1 VDFNLILTLSIL
13 ALFWALLFAARLRL
27 SFIHIMSLILS
38 QNLVGLYM
46 AGVSSHNFL
55 PMQIFAA
62 GLLAFAIGIVGGRLI
77 HPRRYWQTLANMD
90 VSLIQQSNAFL
101 VLFIVGIP
109 VLTLGIML
117 FVFSGVPL
125 LSANANELR
134 FTITDN
140 NGVFW
145 RMQEFGIPMLVL
157 LSGVYVLGAKKP
169 LTSLRILFFVYL
181 ATLLVT
187 SVMRGHK
194 GGILY
199 GLVWVVVLVL
209 VTNRKKTAPV
219 KWFVVAPILLAFS
232 GAIIFEATRHELH
245 LSTQQALAWL
255 VERVTTVEGK
265 GFYLIVQYYVPTYG
279 FQDGLAQWPGILQF
293 LATLRLIPRSPD
305 QMELGTQLSQYV
317 NHIPPTS
324 DTFAFPFTVTPFGDF
339 YIDFGV
345 PGVLIGGILL
355 GLFAA
360 WLYRH
365 AIVAKPSPWKAVLI
379 ALQVEMIF
387 YATRGSLL
395 GRVNSE
401 IISWSVV
408 VAAYLCVYW
417 LFRNFGA
424 RPGNPSHLPTA
435 TYVITKDSE
444 EQHSMPVSGSGKG

>member
-1 VDFNLILTLSIL
+1 MDFNLILTLSIL

-46 AGVSSHNFL
+46 LGVSSHNFH

-62 GLLAFAIGIVGGRLI
+62 GLLAFAIGIVGGRFI

-101 VLFIVGIP
+101 VLFIAGIP
-109 VLTLGIML
+109 VLMLGIML
-117 FVFSGVPL
+117 FVLNGVPL

-134 FTITDN
+134 FTITN
-140 NGVFW
+140 SSGVLW

-157 LSGVYVLGAKKP
+157 LAGVYVLGAKKP
-169 LTSLRILFFVYL
+169 LTSLRILFFAYL
-181 ATLLVT
+181 ATMLIT

-194 GGILY
+194 GGVLY

-209 VTNRKKTAPV
+209 VTNRKKTVPV

-232 GAIIFEATRHELH
+232 GGIIFEATRLELD
-245 LSTQQALAWL
+245 LSTQQALEFL
-255 VERVTTVEGK
+255 VERVTTLEAK

-279 FQDGLAQWPGILQF
+279 FQNGLAQWPGILQA
-293 LATLRLIPRSPD
+293 LATLRFLPRSTD
-305 QMELGTQLSQYV
+305 QMELGLQLSHYV
-317 NHIPPTS
+317 NRIPLSS
-324 DTFAFPFTVTPFGDF
+324 DTLAFPITVTPFGDF
-339 YIDFGV
+339 YVDFGV
-345 PGVLIGGILL
+345 PGVVIGGILL

-379 ALQVEMIF
+379 ALQVEMVF

-395 GRVNSE
+395 GRVNGE

-417 LFRNFGA
+417 LLRNFAA
-424 RPGNPSHLPTA
+424 RPVNSSRLPTA
-435 TYVITKDSE
+435 TYARIKDSG
-444 EQHSMPVSGSGKG
+444 EQHPIRASEPGEG